1 MYDICAI
8 GDILIDYV
16 PAADYRP
23 DAPVYQMKT
32 GGTMVNLAAASAKLG
47 MNTLFVGK
55 VGRDFMGRFIL
66 DELAGLGGDVRH
78 CPEDPVHPT
87 TQAFV
92 SLSADGERSFSFARR
107 FGADIF
113 LDKEDLPMGQTLS
126 SAMLCFSGMCL
137 TDEPIKSSVRYAVSK
152 AAERGVP
159 IAFDLNY
166 RPGLWRH
173 EASVKKAVAPLLP
186 LIDIYKSSD
195 DELYLVTGEK
205 DFKAAAK
212 KLAAYGCRLIVST
225 KGNHGAEY
233 YYLGHTGRA
242 PAFNVP
248 VVDTTGA
255 GDCFFAALLYQVN
268 LSGGLES
275 LEAAH
280 LDRMIAFA
288 NAAGSLATTKKGGV
302 ASAPALAEIG
312 RCLTDYNTIDF
323 Y

>member
-1 MYDICAI
+1 
-8 GDILIDYV
+8 
-16 PAADYRP
+16 
-23 DAPVYQMKT
+23 
-32 GGTMVNLAAASAKLG
+32 
-47 MNTLFVGK
+47 
-55 VGRDFMGRFIL
+55 
-66 DELAGLGGDVRH
+66 
-78 CPEDPVHPT
+78 
-87 TQAFV
+87 
-92 SLSADGERSFSFARR
+92 
-107 FGADIF
+107 
-113 LDKEDLPMGQTLS
+113 
-126 SAMLCFSGMCL
+126 MLSGMCL

-166 RPGLWRH
+166 RPGLWRD

-255 GDCFFAALLYQVN
+255 GDCFFRGAS
-268 LSGGLES
+268 LSGKPLG
-275 LEAAH
+275 
-280 LDRMIAFA
+280 RIGV
-288 NAAGSLATTKKGGV
+288 AGSGPSGSNDRVCQCRRISGNHEERWRGQRTGLGGDR
-302 ASAPALAEIG
+302 ALSD
-312 RCLTDYNTIDF
+312 RL
-323 Y
+323 

>member
-66 DELAGLGGDVRH
+66 DELAGLGVDVRH
-78 CPEDPVHPT
+78 CPEDSVHPT

-166 RPGLWRH
+166 RPGLWRD

-205 DFKAAAK
+205 DFKGCQK
-212 KLAAYGCRLIVST
+212 TGRIRMPTDRQYEGQSWRRILLSWAYRPRAGVQRACSGHDRRGRLFFRGASLSGKPLGRIGVAGSGPSGSNDRVCQCRRIS
-225 KGNHGAEY
+225 GNHEERWRGQRTG
-233 YYLGHTGRA
+233 LGGDRA
-242 PAFNVP
+242 
-248 VVDTTGA
+248 
-255 GDCFFAALLYQVN
+255 
-268 LSGGLES
+268 LS
-275 LEAAH
+275 
-280 LDRMIAFA
+280 DR
-288 NAAGSLATTKKGGV
+288 L
-302 ASAPALAEIG
+302 
-312 RCLTDYNTIDF
+312 
-323 Y
+323 

>member
-66 DELAGLGGDVRH
+66 DELAGLGVDVRH
-78 CPEDPVHPT
+78 CPEDSVHPT

-166 RPGLWRH
+166 RPGLWRD

-195 DELYLVTGEK
+195 DV
-205 DFKAAAK
+205 
-212 KLAAYGCRLIVST
+212 C
-225 KGNHGAEY
+225 
-233 YYLGHTGRA
+233 
-242 PAFNVP
+242 
-248 VVDTTGA
+248 
-255 GDCFFAALLYQVN
+255 
-268 LSGGLES
+268 
-275 LEAAH
+275 
-280 LDRMIAFA
+280 
-288 NAAGSLATTKKGGV
+288 
-302 ASAPALAEIG
+302 
-312 RCLTDYNTIDF
+312 
-323 Y
+323 